1 MRVDLSQLPGKPANV
16 LPSTQLRIEIN
27 TDLLCSLTKMVCIM
41 VRIWW
46 EGKRSQLMMVITHHV
61 FVAPDIPSE
70 ETEHIFVRSQATF
83 VGLLQLKLS
92 LVMLECWNAGYIEHL
107 YGGHNW

>member
-1 MRVDLSQLPGKPANV
+1 MWVDLSQLPGKPANV
-16 LPSTQLRIEIN
+16 LPSTQLRVKIN

-46 EGKRSQLMMVITHHV
+46 EGKRFKLMMVITHHV

-83 VGLLQLKLS
+83 VGLLQLKL
-92 LVMLECWNAGYIEHL
+92 
-107 YGGHNW
+107 

>member
-1 MRVDLSQLPGKPANV
+1 
-16 LPSTQLRIEIN
+16 
-27 TDLLCSLTKMVCIM
+27 M

-46 EGKRSQLMMVITHHV
+46 EGKRSKLMMVITQTHHV

-92 LVMLECWNAGYIEHL
+92 LVVLDVGMLDI
-107 YGGHNW
+107 

>member
-1 MRVDLSQLPGKPANV
+1 
-16 LPSTQLRIEIN
+16 
-27 TDLLCSLTKMVCIM
+27 
-41 VRIWW
+41 
-46 EGKRSQLMMVITHHV
+46 MMVITQTHHV

-92 LVMLECWNAGYIEHL
+92 LVVLDVGMLDI
-107 YGGHNW
+107 